1 MRILDRLICA
11 LFLNYNELIW
21 RLLIEFPDSRLGDLL
36 GPELGEPH
44 ARVRARRDSIIGD
57 GLKHALRDLLAHT
70 GVLDQLDFLVLFLL
84 GRRGK

>member
-1 MRILDRLICA
+1 LRILYRLICA

-21 RLLIEFPDSRLGDLL
+21 RFLIEFPDSRMSDLL
-36 GPELGEPH
+36 RPELGEPH

-70 GVLDQLDFLVLFLL
+70 GILDQLDFVVLFLL

>member
-1 MRILDRLICA
+1 MRIICA

-36 GPELGEPH
+36 GPELGETH
-44 ARVRARRDSIIGD
+44 AGVRARRDSIIGD

-70 GVLDQLDFLVLFLL
+70 GVLDQLNFLVFFLL

>member
-1 MRILDRLICA
+1 LSTLYRLICT
-11 LFLNYNELIW
+11 LFLNYNELVW

-36 GPELGEPH
+36 RPELGETH

-70 GVLDQLDFLVLFLL
+70 SILDQLDFLVLFLH